1 MEIDNKT
8 LIIVGVVFMG
18 FGALYINY
26 NDLALAVV
34 SGLVGYLSKDATEY
48 VDNSNQNNQNNE
60 IND

>member
-1 MEIDNKT
+1 MKIDNKT
-8 LIIVGVVFMG
+8 LIIIGVVFMG

-48 VDNSNQNNQNNE
+48 IDNSNQNNQNNE

>member
-48 VDNSNQNNQNNE
+48 IDNSNQNNQNNE

>member
-48 VDNSNQNNQNNE
+48 INNSNQNNQNNE

>member
-48 VDNSNQNNQNNE
+48 VDNSNQNNQNNK

>member
-48 VDNSNQNNQNNE
+48 INNSNQNNQNNE
-60 IND
+60 IKD

>member
-18 FGALYINY
+18 FGALYIKY

>member
-18 FGALYINY
+18 FGALYIKY

-48 VDNSNQNNQNNE
+48 INNSNQNNQNNK

>member
-34 SGLVGYLSKDATEY
+34 SGLVGYLSKDAAEY
-48 VDNSNQNNQNNE
+48 IDNSNQNNQNNE

>member
-18 FGALYINY
+18 FGALYIKY

-48 VDNSNQNNQNNE
+48 INNSNQNNQNNE

>member
-48 VDNSNQNNQNNE
+48 INNSNQNNQNNK

>member
-8 LIIVGVVFMG
+8 FIIVGVVFMG

-48 VDNSNQNNQNNE
+48 IDNSNQNNQNNE